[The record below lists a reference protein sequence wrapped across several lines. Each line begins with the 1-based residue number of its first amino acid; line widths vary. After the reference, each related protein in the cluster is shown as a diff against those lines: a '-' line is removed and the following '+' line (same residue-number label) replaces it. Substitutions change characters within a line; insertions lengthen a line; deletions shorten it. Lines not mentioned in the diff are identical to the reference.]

1 MPKPSRP
8 ELLDAACDRIAPL
21 VRPGVRT
28 LVGIAGPPAAGKSTL
43 ANALAATFQA
53 DLGPEAAVAVPMD
66 GFHLSNAELERLG
79 LADRKG
85 APQTFDAAGFVQLLE
100 RVRSGGALVYAPAYS
115 RTLHESIGGVIPV
128 FPHTWLVVVEGNYLL
143 LPRNHGPVGGRCSTS
158 SSTSTPRMP
167 IAWTPCC
174 VASIRAASTW
184 NRRRTGCSAVTRPM
198 LA

>member
-53 DLGPEAAVAVPMD
+53 DLGPEAAVVVPMD

-79 LADRKG
+79 LAADGDRPVAEYSSG
-85 APQTFDAAGFVQLLE
+85 M
-100 RVRSGGALVYAPAYS
+100 RVRLALHNGLTELAYEDVRKLIPSFCCFCLGVQCAVHTMTAAHGDAMPATICTHVRAPGAGAA
-115 RTLHESIGGVIPV
+115 
-128 FPHTWLVVVEGNYLL
+128 TWPDGARL
-143 LPRNHGPVGGRCSTS
+143 
-158 SSTSTPRMP
+158 
-167 IAWTPCC
+167 
-174 VASIRAASTW
+174 
-184 NRRRTGCSAVTRPM
+184 
-198 LA
+198 